1 MRQTSTR
8 AGRPI
13 SRSGSSGVAVPQ
25 AVRWA
30 AKTRAMAAALRAH
43 GLDHI
48 PITAYASDGVTVVG
62 TWTGMSL

>member
-1 MRQTSTR
+1 MRPASTR

-13 SRSGSSGVAVPQ
+13 CRWRSSGVAVPQ

-30 AKTRAMAAALRAH
+30 AKTRAMAAALRAQ

-48 PITAYASDGVTVVG
+48 SITAYASDGVTVVG